1 MSLSQYVFCGR
12 SYAAGGGR
20 DEYGEECCSA
30 LPSVSSRRP
39 SRPVCWNVIVAG
51 HEPATRTAECN
62 SGHTEQCRASFS
74 NPSGW
79 KCNACAAAEPNT
91 STRQAITS
99 QGGIQRAMLP
109 CLCFITVKKRNSIVA
124 SNLQHVS
131 VACHR
136 AVENGVNKETEEQ
149 PGHQSGHNHNGEWLL
164 GI

>member
-1 MSLSQYVFCGR
+1 CGR

-39 SRPVCWNVIVAG
+39 SRPVCWNVTVAG
-51 HEPATRTAECN
+51 NEPATRTAECN

-109 CLCFITVKKRNSIVA
+109 CLCFITVRKPDYTTCWVRTSTVWACSCFTRKKSAFTPAISTSTAPKVHTMVA
-124 SNLQHVS
+124 PVGVS
-131 VACHR
+131 
-136 AVENGVNKETEEQ
+136 KSTEQ
-149 PGHQSGHNHNGEWLL
+149 
-164 GI
+164 